1 MDTGIQ
7 ANFKIGDTLVNVYG
21 PNGPEFDA
29 NLAHVSARADQISA
43 AERALRGEPNG
54 VELIQQELGGQVVA
68 DYPTPPP
75 APPQWTPQP
84 AAYQPQPVQ
93 MAAPIAQPVPLVNTY
108 CQRCQQA
115 PVCSTCSQP
124 ANPIPK
130 SVKNGQ
136 YHIHECPTGDRAH
149 KGQWCNPP
157 KS

>member
-7 ANFKIGDTLVNVYG
+7 ANIKVGELLVNVYG
-21 PNGPEFDA
+21 PNGPEFDQ
-29 NLAHVSARADQISA
+29 NLAHVVANAETIKA
-43 AERALRGEPNG
+43 AERTFKQEQPDALD
-54 VELIQQELGGQVVA
+54 LIQQELGGRVVEEYA
-68 DYPTPPP
+68 APP

-84 AAYQPQPVQ
+84 AAYQPPPVQ
-93 MAAPIAQPVPLVNTY
+93 MAQPFVQPNVVNTY

-124 ANPIPK
+124 ANPLPK
-130 SVKNGQ
+130 SVKGGQ

-157 KS
+157 K